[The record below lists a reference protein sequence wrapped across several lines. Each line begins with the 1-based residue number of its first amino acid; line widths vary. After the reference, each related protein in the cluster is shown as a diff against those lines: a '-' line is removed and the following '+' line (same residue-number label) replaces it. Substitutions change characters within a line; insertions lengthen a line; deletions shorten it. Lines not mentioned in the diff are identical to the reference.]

1 MYFDT
6 GVDGIM
12 VIGETLL
19 VGFLGI
25 FSAIKIEAE
34 SKLKWSRIEVA
45 GLGVAGEIGR
55 NASVGEL
62 WGKGMREGG
71 KGGGGMVGGVCSGGE
86 ECR

>member
-1 MYFDT
+1 MD
-6 GVDGIM
+6 GVM

-19 VGFLGI
+19 VGFWGI

-45 GLGVAGEIGR
+45 GLRVAGEIGR

-62 WGKGMREGG
+62 WEEGMR
-71 KGGGGMVGGVCSGGE
+71 VG
-86 ECR
+86 

>member
-19 VGFLGI
+19 AGFLGI

-71 KGGGGMVGGVCSGGE
+71 KGGGGKGGGGV
-86 ECR
+86 